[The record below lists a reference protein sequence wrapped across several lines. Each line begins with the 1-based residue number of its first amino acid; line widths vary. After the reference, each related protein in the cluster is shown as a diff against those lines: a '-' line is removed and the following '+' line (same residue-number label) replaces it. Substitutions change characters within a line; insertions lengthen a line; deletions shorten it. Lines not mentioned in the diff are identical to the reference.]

1 MDKTMNLSYFHQIF
15 FSGPSNF
22 ILLRLDFNMIGED
35 NNKRV
40 SYMSAESKEN
50 INKAKLDYLNFILIG
65 YFAIGAPF
73 MILFLLA
80 NSLSRG
86 S

>member
-1 MDKTMNLSYFHQIF
+1 
-15 FSGPSNF
+15 
-22 ILLRLDFNMIGED
+22 
-35 NNKRV
+35 
-40 SYMSAESKEN
+40 MSDMSDESKEN
-50 INKAKLDYLNFILIG
+50 IKKAKLDYLNFILIG

>member
-1 MDKTMNLSYFHQIF
+1 MNLSYFHQIF

-22 ILLRLDFNMIGED
+22 ILLRLDLNLSGKD
-35 NNKRV
+35 NKKRV
-40 SYMSAESKEN
+40 SYMSDMSDESKEN
-50 INKAKLDYLNFILIG
+50 IKKAKLDYLNFILIG

>member
-1 MDKTMNLSYFHQIF
+1 MNSISDQ
-15 FSGPSNF
+15 
-22 ILLRLDFNMIGED
+22 
-35 NNKRV
+35 
-40 SYMSAESKEN
+40 SKEN
-50 INKAKLDYLNFILIG
+50 IKKSKLDYLKFILIG

-73 MILFLLA
+73 MILFLVA

>member
-1 MDKTMNLSYFHQIF
+1 MEKKKALFMSDELNDDVTKAKSDYLK
-15 FSGPSNF
+15 F
-22 ILLRLDFNMIGED
+22 IL
-35 NNKRV
+35 V
-40 SYMSAESKEN
+40 
-50 INKAKLDYLNFILIG
+50 G
-65 YFAIGAPF
+65 YFAVGAPF

>member
-1 MDKTMNLSYFHQIF
+1 MNLSYFHQIF
-15 FSGPSNF
+15 FSGPSNL
-22 ILLRLDFNMIGED
+22 ILLRLDLNLSGKD
-35 NNKRV
+35 NKKRV
-40 SYMSAESKEN
+40 SYMSDMSDESKEN
-50 INKAKLDYLNFILIG
+50 IKKAKLDYLNFILIG

>member
-1 MDKTMNLSYFHQIF
+1 MNLSYFHQIF

-22 ILLRLDFNMIGED
+22 ILLRLDLNVSRKD
-35 NNKRV
+35 NKKRV
-40 SYMSAESKEN
+40 SYMSDMSDESKEN
-50 INKAKLDYLNFILIG
+50 IKKAKLDYLNFILIG